1 MTGPERDQPKPS
13 DPAASLDEER
23 LGADLRA
30 LLGPAEDAGPPA
42 AVRDAI
48 RARAA
53 MTLRHRRRGRRL
65 RVAGGVIAASVLLC
79 VASVFFLE
87 LPGSRFGGQDGVAE
101 RTLGDGTI
109 LAYTV
114 EEKEEAEGS
123 ASGVGDLVFDG
134 RVDVRDARRLALAL
148 RDGDA
153 AVRADLNGD
162 GRTDATDL
170 DLMLSRIVSLEN
182 R

>member
-1 MTGPERDQPKPS
+1 
-13 DPAASLDEER
+13 
-23 LGADLRA
+23 
-30 LLGPAEDAGPPA
+30 
-42 AVRDAI
+42 
-48 RARAA
+48 

-65 RVAGGVIAASVLLC
+65 RVVGGVIAASVLLC

-101 RTLGDGTI
+101 LAQRDAAI
-109 LAYTV
+109 LQYTV
-114 EEKEEAEGS
+114 EEEAEEA
-123 ASGVGDLVFDG
+123 AAVPGDLVPDG
-134 RVDVRDARRLALAL
+134 RLDVRDARRLALAL
-148 RDGDA
+148 RDGDV

-162 GRTDATDL
+162 GRTDARDL